1 MREIKI
7 TDSENQKDGL
17 VYVRKALLSLA
28 DEFGGEITV
37 TEKDGRVEL
46 MIICQDRLYDLFK
59 TECEDKIADII
70 AVKYK
75 YEYFSKRIMG
85 GGLSLVE
92 REILFSALIAADLDD
107 DKRYIIRRLRLFDN
121 FAVDGVFNFRLKP
134 LKGKWADIVSYIP
147 TFFTAGQLTDFVS
160 YLIGERRGR
169 KVIIKDEKVYDGNFN
184 LLRRTSL
191 TGKNTEGKIVREV
204 ILSASGSVEV
214 ASKIPEMDEKYL
226 KRFYGRKISFSGI
239 KN

>member
-7 TDSENQKDGL
+7 TDSDSQTDGFA
-17 VYVRKALLSLA
+17 YVRNALFPLV
-28 DEFGGEITV
+28 DEFEGNINV

-46 MIICQDRLYDLFK
+46 LITCQERLYDLFK

-75 YEYFSKRIMG
+75 YDFFSKRIIS

-92 REILFSALIAADLDD
+92 KEILFSALIAADLDD

-160 YLIGERRGR
+160 YLVGEKRGR
-169 KVIIKDEKVYDGNFN
+169 KVIIKDEKVYDGNYN

-204 ILSASGSVEV
+204 ILSASGMVEV
-214 ASKIPEMDEKYL
+214 ASKIPETDEKYL
-226 KRFYGRKISFSGI
+226 KRFYGRKISFSGV